1 MSDTPRITPL
11 SDNNESQIR
20 DFLESHP
27 DYLIENPEL
36 LARLNIPHETGGA
49 ASLIER
55 QVGLLRDKN
64 RRLQQQLGEMLE
76 NATANEKL
84 LGQIRSLAEQLGRD
98 ETDHSIINTEALMTT
113 TFNADWSRLL
123 LDCSDLSP
131 AARAALD
138 ECRQLAKD
146 GPASGANLPENTL
159 QLIHPES
166 KAANLSLALIPLG
179 KSGKRG
185 VAIIASSQAQR
196 FEANHDTLF
205 LNLLGTVLTLAY
217 SHRA

>member
-1 MSDTPRITPL
+1 MSDNPGIAPL
-11 SDNNESQIR
+11 GDSNEIQVR

-27 DYLIENPEL
+27 DYLTENPDL

-84 LGQIRSLAEQLGRD
+84 LGQVQSPAEQLGRN
-98 ETDHSIINTEALMTT
+98 ETDHSALNTETLMTT
-113 TFNADWSRLL
+113 TFKADWSRLL
-123 LDCSDLSP
+123 LDSSDLDP
-131 AARAALD
+131 AVRAALD

-159 QLIHPES
+159 QLIHPEAE
-166 KAANLSLALIPLG
+166 AANLSLALIPLSE
-179 KSGKRG
+179 SGKRG

-196 FEANHDTLF
+196 FEADHDILF
-205 LNLLGTVLTLAY
+205 LDLLGTVLTLA
-217 SHRA
+217 HPRQA